1 MDEPEAEQETRLASD
16 GGPSFFA
23 SGDPTQARTGPAPR
37 PDFSA
42 LDKQRAAF
50 YIMPYKPH
58 NGVLRHFSG
67 NSYTTTWPHANAPK
81 TGLERP

>member
-1 MDEPEAEQETRLASD
+1 MTAGR
-16 GGPSFFA
+16 FFA

-50 YIMPYKPH
+50 YIMPYKPR
-58 NGVLRHFSG
+58 NGDLRHFPGKLVYPYITPYWNALNGRKTALKPVSYSG
-67 NSYTTTWPHANAPK
+67 TAAAQV
-81 TGLERP
+81 